1 MEEKLQGKTTAP
13 KPKEKRLHKMGKDTV
28 GDYII
33 IAFLIIFAFVA
44 FFPIWYTIVGSLNN
58 GSDYERGGVIFW
70 PRVFTFANY
79 SAIVADERIWQG
91 LLISVLRVLTGPILS
106 VLFTSF
112 VAYGMGRKELHFK
125 KAFNFLNLFT
135 MFFAGGMIP
144 YYLLC
149 RSIGLLNTF

>member
-79 SAIVADERIWQG
+79 SAIVADER
-91 LLISVLRVLTGPILS
+91 T
-106 VLFTSF
+106 
-112 VAYGMGRKELHFK
+112 
-125 KAFNFLNLFT
+125 
-135 MFFAGGMIP
+135 
-144 YYLLC
+144 
-149 RSIGLLNTF
+149 